1 MLDQNIK
8 SETSTIVI
16 ETKEYN
22 RLTSESLKFSLEV
35 YKKTLERNKLLDI
48 KNEQLQARLDAVKPN
63 LTRELSNMIISLSWI
78 AAIWHIANQLINK
91 G

>member
-8 SETSTIVI
+8 SETSTITI

-22 RLTSESLKFSLEV
+22 RLTNETLKFSLEV
-35 YKKTLERNKLLDI
+35 YKKTLERNKLLDDQ
-48 KNEQLQARLDAVKPN
+48 NAQLQARLNAIKPN
-63 LTRELSNMIISLSWI
+63 LTHNLTQMIISLSWV
-78 AAIWHIANQLINK
+78 AAIWHIVNQLINK